1 MGTLEKYAVLA
12 PVLREGGV
20 HLGVC
25 TGRGLSTAR
34 GAAETEAPEMPIDFG
49 SR

>member
-1 MGTLEKYAVLA
+1 MKKCASLA

-25 TGRGLSTAR
+25 TGRGLGTAR
-34 GAAETEAPEMPIDFG
+34 GAAETEAAEMPINFG